1 VQQRAH
7 LRARPAEDVGPL
19 SQAANGEK
27 AMKRLPIRGLASLVV
42 VVALQGCVNDTSND
56 VDDSGG
62 GPVTTDLTCVGCHT
76 SRAMLEA
83 ALGDSVGKPVPPHVS
98 GDG

>member
-1 VQQRAH
+1 M
-7 LRARPAEDVGPL
+7 
-19 SQAANGEK
+19 N
-27 AMKRLPIRGLASLVV
+27 RLPIRLLGSLAV

-56 VDDSGG
+56 VDDTGG

-83 ALGDSVGKPVPPHVS
+83 ALGDSVGKPMPPGIS